1 MAKNLKVSTEQ
12 GALIVKCWY
21 VSRNMIQSL
30 YYSIQV
36 NLRKKLL

>member
-12 GALIVKCWY
+12 GALIVKWY

-36 NLRKKLL
+36 NLSKKLL